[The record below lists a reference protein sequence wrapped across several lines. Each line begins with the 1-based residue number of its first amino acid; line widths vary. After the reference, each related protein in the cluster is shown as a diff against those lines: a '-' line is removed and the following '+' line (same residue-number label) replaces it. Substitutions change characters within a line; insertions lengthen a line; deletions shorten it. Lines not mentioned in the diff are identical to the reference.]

1 MSRKV
6 RIVIELEVESSCFD
20 IDAEE
25 TVNNL
30 AHLISKREYEM
41 RNCCESLFPMEDIDT
56 DSTIYPEQITVSLD
70 EVEAVI
76 WGHQCGDIVEA
87 GASEE
92 DEEDEEGEEIS

>member
-25 TVNNL
+25 IVNNL
-30 AHLISKREYEM
+30 AYLISKREYEM
-41 RNCCESLFPMEDIDT
+41 RDCCESLFPMQEVDG

-76 WGHQCGDIVEA
+76 WGYQCGDVVEA
-87 GASEE
+87 GASDE
-92 DEEDEEGEEIS
+92 DDEEGEEIS